1 MTISH
6 KAKKLHSALL
16 VVMAVSALSAAGPV
30 VAQSEA
36 DAQAESLG
44 GLAEVIVTAQRR
56 EESLQDVPLS
66 IVALSSETLKQYD
79 VTEAS
84 RLEQLVPGLRL
95 GRSGADPRPAIRGIY
110 TESIQG
116 NADPRVGFYIDEIYQ
131 SRTSQTSVPFV
142 DLERVEVQKGPQGTL
157 YGRNSFGGNIAIA
170 TAKPND
176 KFEGGLSLVL
186 GSYSRVMLDGYVN
199 LPINEAVAVRFAAYA
214 EKRDGFI

>member
-1 MTISH
+1 M
-6 KAKKLHSALL
+6 
-16 VVMAVSALSAAGPV
+16 
-30 VAQSEA
+30 
-36 DAQAESLG
+36 
-44 GLAEVIVTAQRR
+44 TAQRR

-66 IVALSSETLKQYD
+66 IVALGRDTLKNND

-95 GRSGADPRPAIRGIY
+95 GRSGADPRPAIRGIT

-157 YGRNSFGGNIAIA
+157 MAAIA
-170 TAKPND
+170 MAATLRSPLQSQAT
-176 KFEGGLSLVL
+176 
-186 GSYSRVMLDGYVN
+186 GSKGVCRLRLALIG
-199 LPINEAVAVRFAAYA
+199 VRWLTGMSMC
-214 EKRDGFI
+214 R